1 MFELGQPALPA
12 VIEKAEHDD
21 DHAEGADDH
30 QHHKERPVV
39 AAHLAGPGLA
49 AAGGGV
55 VLDANLGV
63 GGGARFLSWGLG
75 VPGSPRAYG
84 AGAQGWEQA

>member
-12 VIEKAEHDD
+12 VIKQAQHDD
-21 DHAEGADDH
+21 DDTDGTDDH

-39 AAHLAGPGLA
+39 AAHLAGPCLA
-49 AAGGGV
+49 AACSGV

-63 GGGARFLSWGLG
+63 GQASFLS
-75 VPGSPRAYG
+75 
-84 AGAQGWEQA
+84 